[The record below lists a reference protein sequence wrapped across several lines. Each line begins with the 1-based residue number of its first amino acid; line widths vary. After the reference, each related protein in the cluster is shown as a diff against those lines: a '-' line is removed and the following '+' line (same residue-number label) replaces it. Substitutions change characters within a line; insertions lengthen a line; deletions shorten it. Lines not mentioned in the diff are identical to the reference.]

1 MSFIQKIKLEYYKG
15 NNLNKIIFINIGF
28 FLLFNLLVILDFF
41 FGSKLSSWFFY
52 LTLPA
57 NIQTLFS
64 QPWALLSYMFL
75 HTSFFHILFNLLWLH
90 FGSKIFLIYLNNKQ
104 LLSTYILGGVSG
116 GLLFILSYNF
126 IPALSIIR
134 DQAIALGASAA
145 VYSIVVAAA
154 TNTPNS
160 LIQIPFIGN
169 VKLKFIVIILI
180 LLDFISIPKGNAG
193 GHIAHIGGAIF
204 GYFYIVKLKNGYDLS
219 INFYKFLNLI
229 RNTFKQKNKIKRVH
243 KRPISDYDY
252 NIKRAEKQKEID
264 KILEKIS
271 KSGYSSL
278 SSEEKEKLFKASKK

>member
-1 MSFIQKIKLEYYKG
+1 M
-15 NNLNKIIFINIGF
+15 
-28 FLLFNLLVILDFF
+28 
-41 FGSKLSSWFFY
+41 
-52 LTLPA
+52 
-57 NIQTLFS
+57 
-64 QPWALLSYMFL
+64 
-75 HTSFFHILFNLLWLH
+75 WLH

-169 VKLKFIVIILI
+169 VKLKFIVIILL

-193 GHIAHIGGAIF
+193 GHIAHIGGAMF
-204 GYFYIVKLKNGYDLS
+204 GYFYIKTLKTDT
-219 INFYKFLNLI
+219 I
-229 RNTFKQKNKIKRVH
+229 
-243 KRPISDYDY
+243 
-252 NIKRAEKQKEID
+252 
-264 KILEKIS
+264 
-271 KSGYSSL
+271 
-278 SSEEKEKLFKASKK
+278 